1 MLEFCELC
9 NNLLYIRIFNNKYE
23 KLCKNCDKSIFDTNI
38 SKKIS
43 EINYSDNELLYKRY
57 HAEYNIKKLDNGKEI
72 KIPINKLLINDPT
85 LIRIVDH
92 NLKAPNGYEHNS
104 GDAVCYLKQID
115 QTSIWISTKTGEIWR
130 NQDIKK

>member
-9 NNLLYIRIFNNKYE
+9 NNLLYIRIFSNKYE
-23 KLCKNCDKSIFDTNI
+23 KLCKNCNKSIFETNI

-43 EINYSDNELLYKRY
+43 EINYTDNELLYKRY

-92 NLKAPNGYEHNS
+92 NLKAPNGYEHKS

>member
-23 KLCKNCDKSIFDTNI
+23 KLCKNCETSIFETNI

-43 EINYSDNELLYKRY
+43 EKNYTDNELLYKRY

-85 LIRIVDH
+85 LIRIIDH
-92 NLKAPNGYEHNS
+92 NLKAPNGYEHNAT
-104 GDAVCYLKQID
+104 DAVCYLKQID